1 MGWRLARL
9 VGLRQAAIS
18 GSIVALAVIVVAA
31 MPAGATLPQ
40 QGGSITVEDAHNQQF
55 VDSADPGDADA
66 GGRPRYVGDV
76 NGDGIGD
83 FAVGDPDATNPATG
97 TRTGAVY
104 VVFGR
109 SGVPASP
116 IDLTSAGLNGYVIY
130 GASTGDQF
138 GASLDGAGD
147 INGDGHADLVIGAP
161 GAGSGSGAA
170 YVVYG
175 QSADSAVDAGSLGAR
190 GYAITDAGAGA
201 ELGFSVAG
209 LGDVSGDGVPDVAV
223 GAPGRSSSAGAVFL
237 VAGQATPVAVDL
249 SGVTV
254 LVSTTPY
261 HYAHATGWA
270 EIVGGTA
277 QQLGLAV
284 AGLGDFSGDGKRDLA
299 FDGAVGGS
307 DSTGVVRIPYL
318 PDDLTLAPAQ
328 GTSIS
333 GPPGSG
339 LSVGFAIAGA
349 GDFNADGR
357 ADVVVTAPNYTYSTF
372 TDAGAAWIVY
382 GRTDSAT
389 LETDTL
395 AGTDALIVT
404 GSATGEQFGHSVA
417 GLGDINGD
425 GDDDVVIGSPFA
437 IPDSYTAHG
446 RALVLYGVS
455 GDDDASSRISDT
467 DVTGSD
473 GSLGFAING
482 DDDGQQAGEL
492 VGGGGDVTGDGRP
505 DVLVDVPM
513 IGGDP
518 GVWKISVVSG
528 FGTPALA
535 YPVVAGRVGTPLSV
549 APATFSRTGAA
560 TITPAASLPA
570 GLSVDSA
577 TGVISGTPR
586 AAGMSTAVLNLV
598 DDASSTATTVSFSIA
613 AAGPTGPSGP
623 TGSTGPTG
631 RGGPPPGSGRPVIR
645 GLKVSPHRFAVGR
658 GRTAVQASGHR
669 KRPPIGA
676 KITASVSVPATVTFT
691 ITSAKRLR
699 CARKRPRCR
708 RSFSGKLVRT
718 TAGGTLKLRFSG
730 RVGSRALP
738 AGSYRITAVAVGLT
752 DRRSTLARSTF
763 AVVAR

>member
-1 MGWRLARL
+1 
-9 VGLRQAAIS
+9 
-18 GSIVALAVIVVAA
+18 
-31 MPAGATLPQ
+31 
-40 QGGSITVEDAHNQQF
+40 
-55 VDSADPGDADA
+55 
-66 GGRPRYVGDV
+66 
-76 NGDGIGD
+76 
-83 FAVGDPDATNPATG
+83 
-97 TRTGAVY
+97 
-104 VVFGR
+104 
-109 SGVPASP
+109 
-116 IDLTSAGLNGYVIY
+116 
-130 GASTGDQF
+130 
-138 GASLDGAGD
+138 
-147 INGDGHADLVIGAP
+147 
-161 GAGSGSGAA
+161 
-170 YVVYG
+170 
-175 QSADSAVDAGSLGAR
+175 
-190 GYAITDAGAGA
+190 
-201 ELGFSVAG
+201 
-209 LGDVSGDGVPDVAV
+209 
-223 GAPGRSSSAGAVFL
+223 
-237 VAGQATPVAVDL
+237 
-249 SGVTV
+249 
-254 LVSTTPY
+254 
-261 HYAHATGWA
+261 
-270 EIVGGTA
+270 
-277 QQLGLAV
+277 
-284 AGLGDFSGDGKRDLA
+284 
-299 FDGAVGGS
+299 
-307 DSTGVVRIPYL
+307 
-318 PDDLTLAPAQ
+318 
-328 GTSIS
+328 
-333 GPPGSG
+333 
-339 LSVGFAIAGA
+339 
-349 GDFNADGR
+349 
-357 ADVVVTAPNYTYSTF
+357 
-372 TDAGAAWIVY
+372 
-382 GRTDSAT
+382 